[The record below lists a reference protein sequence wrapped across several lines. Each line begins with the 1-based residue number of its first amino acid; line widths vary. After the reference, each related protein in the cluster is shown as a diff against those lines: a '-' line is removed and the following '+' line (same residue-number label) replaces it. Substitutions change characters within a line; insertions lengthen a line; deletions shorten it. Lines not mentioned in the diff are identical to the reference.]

1 MAQAA
6 QTDPWV
12 EAAKNFKPDAQGG
25 TASNED
31 WKIWQQN
38 DQPQGNAVQRE
49 FDTLTTRTPEQDANT
64 PAMLR
69 PLAHF
74 GAGAIQGAGQ
84 PFVHPIKTIEGI
96 GHTIAHPIDTAQ
108 SVWASAKEDP
118 AKAVGNIVGGAVTGM
133 GGEAA
138 GGGILSRF
146 APYRSPLVPAAEA
159 NAERLAQAV
168 LPPEGVTPNLVK
180 SISREAPHVREYA
193 MRTSNPLK
201 TVPEGMKAAEG
212 VAQEG
217 LAHYRQNFL
226 EPNAGER
233 ITLEN
238 GVSKELG
245 NTATLGDVEKRISDI
260 NDLVR
265 GATRT
270 AKSSGAEMTALERQG
285 LENEAGA
292 LRQKL
297 YQGLSEKT
305 GVAPEEIQAMREG
318 YGGQFSLKNALE
330 SGHMQRL
337 TRTGLS
343 SQGAGTGIYPSKAGI
358 IDKVMTT
365 LRGGPEAIANRQF
378 SSRIAKFDP
387 EAALRPMP
395 KPNQ

>member
-1 MAQAA
+1 
-6 QTDPWV
+6 
-12 EAAKNFKPDAQGG
+12 
-25 TASNED
+25 
-31 WKIWQQN
+31 
-38 DQPQGNAVQRE
+38 
-49 FDTLTTRTPEQDANT
+49 
-64 PAMLR
+64 
-69 PLAHF
+69 
-74 GAGAIQGAGQ
+74 
-84 PFVHPIKTIEGI
+84 
-96 GHTIAHPIDTAQ
+96 
-108 SVWASAKEDP
+108 
-118 AKAVGNIVGGAVTGM
+118 
-133 GGEAA
+133 
-138 GGGILSRF
+138 
-146 APYRSPLVPAAEA
+146 
-159 NAERLAQAV
+159 
-168 LPPEGVTPNLVK
+168 
-180 SISREAPHVREYA
+180 

-297 YQGLSEKT
+297 YRGLSEKT